1 MATTVPR
8 ARARLP
14 SASRVGRPVAALATS
29 VPTVQPTTALPIAVS
44 ATPGK
49 AAATRPG
56 SHGRPTAHAIH
67 AASCAQATMA
77 NARPAKGAAS
87 HEVRGTGNAAQAR
100 LIFTAEH
107 ILILLALLGV
117 KLGIRIPKPR
127 SA

>member
-1 MATTVPR
+1 MATTVAR

-56 SHGRPTAHAIH
+56 SHGRPTAHAIP
-67 AASCAQATMA
+67 AASCAQAPMA
-77 NARPAKGAAS
+77 NARPPRAPAGLRVAA
-87 HEVRGTGNAAQAR
+87 RGTRPQPDRTRAPAGPG
-100 LIFTAEH
+100 T
-107 ILILLALLGV
+107 G
-117 KLGIRIPKPR
+117 
-127 SA
+127 